1 MANNTTTITIAR
13 IAAVFGILL
22 AVFFI
27 IYGSILPFK
36 KSRLYIRSSSELGR
50 VTSVEQMKVVLDRM
64 FNFPSPVGD
73 EEVDKF
79 TGNTLF
85 PVITNPQ
92 QAEQVSLS
100 VLRYL
105 EPHMQKNNVRHL
117 TLIGRMYIS

>member
-1 MANNTTTITIAR
+1 
-13 IAAVFGILL
+13 
-22 AVFFI
+22 
-27 IYGSILPFK
+27 
-36 KSRLYIRSSSELGR
+36 
-50 VTSVEQMKVVLDRM
+50 MKVVLDRM

-73 EEVDKF
+73 EEVAKF

-92 QAEQVSLS
+92 QGEQVSLS

-117 TLIGRMYIS
+117 TLIGRMYISLWQNYHKLEYLDKAEEYYLMSYEIGPKLPQALYSLFEIYRDGP